1 MDRKLIDKMQQLWQ
15 EVVEKKK
22 LDPVGKADDDIDND
36 GDVDSSDKYLH
47 NRRAVIKK
55 KMKKSRSGHLGGH
68 DVKEADEVEPANNK
82 DGMKKCA
89 ECGGSTENHDEEC
102 SKYNGEG
109 DKKAAT
115 DKNVKKSLMHD
126 CATHVTSE
134 QWGFGECIPGEHTLV
149 EQEDGTAIVTHYD
162 VMFEHGIEMDVPVE
176 ELSIVKEKS
185 HLHASKKKNEAR
197 QLKDPKK
204 DSMVVKNGKTI
215 VIDKSKEKEDLK
227 KGWELAEESHAASKM
242 KKASQMGGAKAET
255 MKDKRKG
262 KAADDMAK
270 DLDADNPSIDDTEE
284 LGHDDAS
291 KAGRV
296 VKTQAKARLGDQ
308 LGNGDKKP
316 VKNDGK

>member
-36 GDVDSSDKYLH
+36 GDVDKSDEYLH

-55 KMKKSRSGHLGGH
+55 KMKKSRSGKLGGH
-68 DVKEADEVEPANNK
+68 DVNEADEVEPTDNK
-82 DGMKKCA
+82 DGMKKCP
-89 ECGGSTENHDEEC
+89 ECGGSMENHHPEC
-102 SKYNGEG
+102 SKYKGEG
-109 DKKAAT
+109 DKKAAS

-176 ELSIVKEKS
+176 ELTVVKEKS
-185 HLHASKKKNEAR
+185 HIHASKKKVKEE
-197 QLKDPKK
+197 
-204 DSMVVKNGKTI
+204 VV
-215 VIDKSKEKEDLK
+215 
-227 KGWELAEESHAASKM
+227 AETAHTSGKM

-262 KAADDMAK
+262 KAADDMAA